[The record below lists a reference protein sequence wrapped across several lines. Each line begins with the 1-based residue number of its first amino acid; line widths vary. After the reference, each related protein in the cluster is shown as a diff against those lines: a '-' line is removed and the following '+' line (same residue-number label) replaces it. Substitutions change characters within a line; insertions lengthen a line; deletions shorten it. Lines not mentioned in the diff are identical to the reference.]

1 MSVKRKLVDVFF
13 FLSGFFLWERVFCFA
28 FCLLLWKK
36 FSSLLFPRQVEISS
50 SSKSYH
56 TFFTRPDVND
66 ETIKNVFFFL
76 ARFTARGFAKCESV
90 DECYAYYQRW
100 NHDGDVHEKTFRG
113 FVGEKMR
120 EHVDDDTQIFHVSS
134 SFLFPSSSSPFSQ
147 TTTWSVSSQNDVF
160 NE

>member
-1 MSVKRKLVDVFF
+1 MSVKRSGSVFF
-13 FLSGFFLWERVFCFA
+13 PFVFFCGKEFLFLLFVCEKNSPLAFVSSTSRNFFL
-28 FCLLLWKK
+28 K
-36 FSSLLFPRQVEISS
+36 
-50 SSKSYH
+50 KSY
-56 TFFTRPDVND
+56 TLFTRPDVND

>member
-1 MSVKRKLVDVFF
+1 MSVKRKLVEVFF
-13 FLSGFFLWERVFCFA
+13 FLSGFFCGKEFFVLLFVCCCEKNSPRFCFLDKSKFLPQKA
-28 FCLLLWKK
+28 FTL
-36 FSSLLFPRQVEISS
+36 
-50 SSKSYH
+50 
-56 TFFTRPDVND
+56 FTRPDVNE